1 MPHLVLLGV
10 IVFLALP
17 GAVPAGVHAAPVA
30 PVAAETKGAQAAKVA
45 QVAPAKNVIVLMSD
59 GTGTTHTTLTRWYM
73 GGGLLPQDP
82 YIVGA
87 VRTYGADSII
97 TDSAPAAT
105 AFATGHKS
113 DDKFIGIL
121 PAHSTIPGVAAVP
134 PGDEYR
140 PVASV
145 LEAAKLH
152 GKAVGLVA
160 TSNIQHASPAGYS
173 AHWPK
178 RSDYEEIGQQQVYL
192 DLDVVLSGGREY
204 LLPKADGG
212 SRDDGRNLLDV
223 LRRRGVGIVETGAA
237 MKAFHGRKVWGLF
250 APDDLA
256 YDMDRATLHPEQPSL
271 AEMTAKAIE
280 VLNRDPDGFFLFVE
294 ASKVD
299 WASHANDPI
308 GVISDSRAYAEAIGT
323 ALEFARRDGQT
334 LVLCFTDHSNGGLS
348 IGSRKTD
355 KTYSSTPLDQLL
367 APLRKA
373 TLTAEGV
380 EAVLGEDRSAQR
392 VRAIVGGRYGLDDLT
407 DAEVEAIRKAKKNAM
422 GDVIGPMLSERS
434 ILTWTTHGH
443 TGEDVLLYGYGPHAP
458 AGLIDNTRL
467 AYVSAEAMGFDLDKA
482 DRQLFVEAGALFAPL
497 GATIAVNRA
506 DPVHP
511 VLVVEHGGRTARLP
525 CSTDLVQFGGREV
538 EMTGI
543 TVYAPNTGKV
553 YLPREAA
560 KILRAAGF

>member
-1 MPHLVLLGV
+1 MVDERCTNRGSSWWRVATALALVLL
-10 IVFLALP
+10 
-17 GAVPAGVHAAPVA
+17 AVPVVA
-30 PVAAETKGAQAAKVA
+30 RGAT
-45 QVAPAKNVIVLMSD
+45 VAPAKNVIVLMSD

-105 AFATGHKS
+105 AFATGHKT

-121 PAHSTIPGVAAVP
+121 PAHSTIPGVLAVP
-134 PGDEYR
+134 PGDEYK

-145 LEAAKLH
+145 LEGAKLH

-160 TSNIQHASPAGYS
+160 TSNIQHASPAAYS
-173 AHWPK
+173 AHWP
-178 RSDYEEIGQQQVYL
+178 RRGDYEEIAEQQVYL
-192 DLDVVLSGGREY
+192 NLDVVLSGGTRY
-204 LLPKADGG
+204 LLPKAAGG
-212 SRDDGRNLLDV
+212 TRDDGRNLLEV
-223 LRRRGVGIVETGAA
+223 LRGRGFGVVETGAA
-237 MKAFHGRKVWGLF
+237 MRAFHGRKMWGLF
-250 APDDLA
+250 APADLA
-256 YDMDRATLHPEQPSL
+256 YDMDRAELHPEQPSL

-280 VLNRDPDGFFLFVE
+280 LLAQNPQGFFLFVE

-323 ALEFARRDGQT
+323 ALEFAKRDGHT

-355 KTYSSTPLDQLL
+355 RTYSSTPLDQLL
-367 APLRKA
+367 TPLRKA

-380 EAVLGEDRSAQR
+380 EALLGDDRSPER
-392 VRAIVGGRYGLDDLT
+392 VRAIVGSRYGLDDLT
-407 DAEVEAIRKAKKNAM
+407 DADVEAIRNAKKNSM

-434 ILTWTTHGH
+434 ILAWTTHGH
-443 TGEDVLLYGYGPHAP
+443 TGEDVLLYAYGPHAP

-467 AYVSAEAMGFDLDKA
+467 AYVGAEAMGFDLDEA
-482 DRQLFVEAGALFAPL
+482 DRQLFVEAGSLFAPL
-497 GATIAVNRA
+497 GATIEVDRA
-506 DPVHP
+506 DPAHP
-511 VLVVEHGGRTARLP
+511 VLVVDHGGKTARLP

-543 TVYAPNTGKV
+543 TVFAPDTGKV
-553 YLPREAA
+553 YLPRQAA
-560 KILRAAGF
+560 EILRAAGF